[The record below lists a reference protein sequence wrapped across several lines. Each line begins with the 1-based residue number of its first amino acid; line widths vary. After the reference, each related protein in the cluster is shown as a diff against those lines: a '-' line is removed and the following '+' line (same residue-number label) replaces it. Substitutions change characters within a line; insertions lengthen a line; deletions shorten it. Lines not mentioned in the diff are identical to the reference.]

1 MSLNVDDRTRHLVAL
16 AQDGDESALNQ
27 LCKVYGTRVLWI
39 IRLRMGRQLR
49 SKLESM
55 DLVQDVLVSALKDLG
70 NFTYKTEGDFLRWLS
85 RIAENR
91 LRGHLQRFHANKR
104 DIRKEVRLNGYRP
117 TAEDSVVAALEAVV
131 TTTPSAIMSKRE
143 ELDKLAKAI
152 DALKPEYKQV
162 VVLTKLEGLSYKEI
176 GERLGKSADAARML
190 FSRAMAELT
199 GAFEVV

>member
-1 MSLNVDDRTRHLVAL
+1 MSLTVDDRTRHLVAL

-27 LCKVYGTRVLWI
+27 LCSVYGTRVLWI

-55 DLVQDVLVSALKDLG
+55 DLVQDVLMSALRDLG

-91 LRGHLQRFHANKR
+91 LRGHVQRFHANKR
-104 DIRKEVRLNGYRP
+104 DIRKEVRLDGYRS
-117 TAEDSVVAALEAVV
+117 TAEDSVVAALDAVV
-131 TTTPSAIMSKRE
+131 TTTPSAIVSRRE

-152 DALKPEYKQV
+152 EALKPEYKQV
-162 VVLTKLEGLSYKEI
+162 VVLAKIEGLSYKEI
-176 GERLGKSADAARML
+176 GRRLGKSADAARML

-199 GAFEVV
+199 DAFEVV